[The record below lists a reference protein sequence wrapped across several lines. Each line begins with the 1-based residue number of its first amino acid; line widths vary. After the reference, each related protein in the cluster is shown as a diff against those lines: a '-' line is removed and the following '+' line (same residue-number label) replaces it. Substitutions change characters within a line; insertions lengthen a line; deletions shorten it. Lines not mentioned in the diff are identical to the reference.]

1 MHPLNKFFRSLL
13 AGLACIALLS
23 GNSFATTQTHA
34 EKTVKDMLAAVQKG
48 NYESFMSRKSDSFR
62 NAITKE
68 NFQGIN
74 TALGTRL
81 KIEHNL
87 HYFGSLNRAGHEI
100 FLWKI
105 MYKDGGDDTLV
116 ILAFNDKG
124 VSGFWYK

>member
-1 MHPLNKFFRSLL
+1 MRPLNKFFGSLL
-13 AGLACIALLS
+13 AGLVFIALMV
-23 GNSFATTQTHA
+23 GNSFAADQGIA
-34 EKTVKDMLAAVQKG
+34 EKTVKGMLAAVQKD

-68 NFQGIN
+68 NFKGIN
-74 TALGTRL
+74 TALGPRL

-105 MYKDGGDDTLV
+105 SYKDGGDDTLI
-116 ILAFNDKG
+116 ILAFNDQG